1 MKILVGLGNPGTQYR
16 FTRHNIGFRIIDRFA
31 LQITGSKIKW
41 KKKFLAQILDYTY
54 NAQDLILVKPQ
65 TYMNLSG
72 RAVKEIADYYHINY
86 SQLLIIYDDFYLPL
100 GRIRIRKKGS
110 AGGHHGLESII
121 SSLKSEEIPRMRI
134 GIRNDSQLE
143 HLDYSDFV
151 LSHFLPEE
159 EQMVEDTIIRAVAA
173 VEDILNSGLEFA
185 MRKYNRVDNQSD

>member
-1 MKILVGLGNPGTQYR
+1 MKILVGLGNPGAQYR

-72 RAVKEIADYYHINY
+72 RAVKEITDYYHINN
-86 SQLLIIYDDFYLPL
+86 SQLLIIHDDFYLPL

>member
-1 MKILVGLGNPGTQYR
+1 VKILVGLGNPGAQYR

-72 RAVKEIADYYHINY
+72 RAVKEITDYYHINN
-86 SQLLIIYDDFYLPL
+86 SQLLIIHDDFCLPL

-134 GIRNDSQLE
+134 GIRNDCQLE

-159 EQMVEDTIIRAVAA
+159 EQMVEDIIIRAVAA

-185 MRKYNRVDNQSD
+185 MRKYNRVDNQ